1 MPEVRKKKQ
10 NLILPSNYI
19 YVFNK
24 ILDYTTNKSP
34 EHIFSLLFNKPRGCV
49 AFVFS
54 DIAWIQELANAVETA
69 EHAGGG
75 CC

>member
-1 MPEVRKKKQ
+1 MPEVWKKTN

-34 EHIFSLLFNKPRGCV
+34 EHIFSLLFNKSRGCV
-49 AFVFS
+49 AFVLT
-54 DIAWIQELANAVETA
+54 DIAWI
-69 EHAGGG
+69 
-75 CC
+75 